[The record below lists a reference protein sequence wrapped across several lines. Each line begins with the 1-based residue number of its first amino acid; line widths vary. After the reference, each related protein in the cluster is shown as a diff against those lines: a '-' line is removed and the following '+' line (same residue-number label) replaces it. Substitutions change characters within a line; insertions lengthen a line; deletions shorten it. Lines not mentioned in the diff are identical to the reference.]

1 MDDSN
6 YNRRRVLKQLA
17 TSGVVITG
25 IGAATGS
32 ASAQSVPSNISET
45 NLSADEYLKQR
56 RQEFLNNPSKVEE
69 RLKRKSNHPTPDYQ
83 DVEEGPLSWENLGVP
98 DGGDGTGGLVTQG
111 IHDRCMHNT
120 SRGCH
125 IHRKECS
132 NNVCNNAWNYA
143 GKALSRYMNY
153 CRSQA
158 DVAAEIEAHCGI
170 FDYNVGLTC
179 DGWGID
185 SVSTEKRPE

>member
-1 MDDSN
+1 MGDSN
-6 YNRRRVLKQLA
+6 YNRRRILKQMA
-17 TSGVVITG
+17 TSGAVITG

-32 ASAQSVPSNISET
+32 ASAQSVPNNTTET
-45 NLSADEYLKQR
+45 DLSAEEYLNRR
-56 RQEFLNNPSKVEE
+56 RQEYLNNPSKVE
-69 RLKRKSNHPTPDYQ
+69 KRIKQSSNYPTPDYQ
-83 DVEEGPLSWENLGVP
+83 DVEDGPLSWEDLGVHGVE
-98 DGGDGTGGLVTQG
+98 DETEVRVAQG
-111 IHDRCMHNT
+111 IHDQCMHNT

-125 IHRKECS
+125 IHRRECP

-170 FDYNVGLTC
+170 FDYNIGLTC
-179 DGWGID
+179 DGWGY
-185 SVSTEKRPE
+185 